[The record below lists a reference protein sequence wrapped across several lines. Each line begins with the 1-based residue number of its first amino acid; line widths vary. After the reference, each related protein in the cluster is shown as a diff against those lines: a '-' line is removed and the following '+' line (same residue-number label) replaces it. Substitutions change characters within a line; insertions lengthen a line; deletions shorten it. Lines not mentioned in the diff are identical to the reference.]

1 MYESRFGI
9 TSPPFQLGPDP
20 KFYFESGAHRRA
32 IDQLRTGL
40 LADSGFVVLSGEIG
54 AGKTSLVRRLAAD
67 LGASMRV
74 AQIAS
79 TQLDAQELLIAVAL
93 ALGDTTP
100 PEGEGVEAR
109 LSALHRHL
117 RRLDRLETRA
127 LLVIDEAQHLGVD
140 ALQCLLRVV
149 VPGSVRPLPLKV
161 CLVGQPELANRLE
174 AATLHELRTWTLAS
188 AYLEGLAP
196 EETGQY
202 IEHRLRLAGWNGV
215 PHFDPAAHV
224 EIHRA
229 TRGIP
234 RLINRLCNRLLLSR
248 LLGGEPLI
256 DAEVV
261 RETAQAIQEE
271 MGGVPAAVPEAARP
285 RLEPRP
291 PRDGLPDLAA
301 GALWCVADGRG
312 DHVKA
317 LVLMRALQ
325 DLSGAPPACLVRTR
339 DNDALT
345 LCRALYGE
353 SVPPHGRLADDTL
366 GEPTA
371 LAQALTRLHPRAV
384 VAFGGGASAQACIA
398 AARAQGIAA
407 FHVDAAVAD
416 KPPEGGL
423 EAMADVHF
431 CSDALAC
438 EELQALGMP
447 ADRILQPGSML
458 ADGLRAVLTGGT
470 PAWPAGIPRPEG
482 QYALAAWG
490 HPDNTAERQV
500 LADILAIV
508 RDISRDVP
516 VLWLL
521 DPPLASQLT
530 RYRLNQALAGERVTV
545 APPQAYA
552 SYVGMLANA
561 TCVLTDSWSIQDEAM
576 ALNVPCLTFGRVL
589 ERPITSELG
598 ANTPIGLNRPLA
610 TRWLWDCLFNGGR
623 RVELPEGWD
632 GRAAERVAAR
642 IVDRLQP

>member
-32 IDQLRTGL
+32 LEQLRTGL

-54 AGKTSLVRRLAAD
+54 AGKTSLMRRLVAD
-67 LGASMRV
+67 LGPSIRV

-79 TQLDAQELLIAVAL
+79 TQLDAQELLTAVAL
-93 ALGDTTP
+93 ALGDTAP
-100 PEGEGVEAR
+100 PEGEGIDAR
-109 LSALHRHL
+109 LNGLHRHL
-117 RRLDRLETRA
+117 RRLDRSNIRA
-127 LLVIDEAQHLGVD
+127 LLVIDEAQHLGVE

-149 VPGSVRPLPLKV
+149 VPGGVRPMPLQV

-174 AATLHELRTWTLAS
+174 VASLHELRSWTLAS

-196 EETGQY
+196 DETGQY
-202 IEHRLRLAGWNGV
+202 IEHRLRLAGWTGV
-215 PHFDPAAHV
+215 PHFEPGAHA

-229 TRGIP
+229 SRGIP

-256 DAEVV
+256 DAAFV
-261 RETAQAIQEE
+261 REVAQAIHEE
-271 MGGVPAAVPEAARP
+271 MGGLPAAVPEAARP
-285 RLEPRP
+285 RQEPRTA
-291 PRDGLPDLAA
+291 RDGWPELSA
-301 GALWCVADGRG
+301 GALWCVAGGRG

-317 LVLMRALQ
+317 LALMRALQ
-325 DLSGAPPACLVRTR
+325 GLPGLPPALLMRTR
-339 DNDALT
+339 DNDALA
-345 LCRALYGE
+345 LCRDLYGE
-353 SVPPHGRLADDTL
+353 SAPAHGRLAVDAG
-366 GEPTA
+366 GEPAA
-371 LAQALTRLHPRAV
+371 LAEAMGRLRPRAV
-384 VAFGGGASAQACIA
+384 IAFGGSASSRACIA
-398 AARAQGIAA
+398 AARGLGIAA
-407 FHVDAAVAD
+407 FHVDAA
-416 KPPEGGL
+416 PPDQAPDGGL
-423 EAMADVHF
+423 DAMADIHF
-431 CSDALAC
+431 CSDALAR
-438 EELQALGMP
+438 EELQALGLP
-447 ADRILQPGSML
+447 ADRILQPGSLL
-458 ADGLRAVLTGGT
+458 ADGLRAVLAGGT

-500 LADILAIV
+500 LADMLAIV

-521 DPPLASQLT
+521 DPPLASQLA
-530 RYRLNQALAGERVTV
+530 RCRLNESLAGERVTI
-545 APPQAYA
+545 APAQSYAAY
-552 SYVGMLANA
+552 VVMLANA

-576 ALNVPCLTFGRVL
+576 ALGVPCLTFGRVL

-632 GRAAERVAAR
+632 GRAAERIAAGIAAR
-642 IVDRLQP
+642 LAG